1 MNKLKYLILSIV
13 SSKYW
18 DVSQNTTESTDDNTT
33 TATGNLDKLLLSILI
48 PLGVGLF
55 IIIVVALACYVRHA
69 AYFGQIQDRRRNLMI
84 IDDDD
89 VVDSK
94 LIKESVI
101 RESNV

>member
-18 DVSQNTTESTDDNTT
+18 DVSQNTTESTDDHTT

-55 IIIVVALACYVRHA
+55 VIIVVALACYVRHA
-69 AYFGQIQDRRRNLMI
+69 AYFAQIQDRRRNLMI

-94 LIKESVI
+94 LIKENVI